1 MSQENNQ
8 LLDLS
13 SLRELGQMNIA
24 IVYTEW
30 NEDIVSEQLNG
41 AEKIAQELDIVIT
54 HKIAVPGSVELPFAC
69 KHLYKIAG
77 LHDEQLDAIIAF
89 GAVVRGD
96 TPHFNY
102 VCNMVSNGIA
112 QLNLELDIPV
122 IFGVLTVNSQEQAWQ
137 RLGGSHGHKGEE
149 SMITAAKMVKMLRNL

>member
-13 SLRELGQMNIA
+13 DLKKMGQINVA

-30 NEDIVSEQLNG
+30 NEDLVAEQITG
-41 AEKIAQELDIVIT
+41 AEKIASEIGIEIT
-54 HKIAVPGSVELPFAC
+54 HKIAVPGSVEIPFAC
-69 KHLYKIAG
+69 KQLYKTVT

-89 GAVVRGD
+89 GAVVRGN
-96 TPHFNY
+96 TPHFEY
-102 VCNMVSNGIA
+102 VCNMVSNSIA
-112 QLNLELDIPV
+112 QLNLELEIPI
-122 IFGVLTVNSQEQAWQ
+122 IFGVLTVNNMEQAWQ

-149 SMITAAKMVKMLRNL
+149 AMITAAKMVRMMRNL